1 MLWQIWIKPNQIIEE
16 EYPASWSVRDVT
28 KAAKGRYGADKIQN
42 VAPASIGGSYDDD
55 DNNQSSYSGGGFSLP
70 GWNTFKYL
78 VAGFFLLMV
87 LSNVGQNE
95 EMSNPTPTTDTV
107 ELKSFMDGYKP

>member
-1 MLWQIWIKPNQIIEE
+1 
-16 EYPASWSVRDVT
+16 
-28 KAAKGRYGADKIQN
+28 
-42 VAPASIGGSYDDD
+42 
-55 DNNQSSYSGGGFSLP
+55 
-70 GWNTFKYL
+70 
-78 VAGFFLLMV
+78 MV